1 MLTLATVQQEC
12 NDCRACSLHTGRTN
26 TVFGE
31 GNPLSRFVLVGE
43 GPGQDE
49 DQTGRPF
56 VGRAGILLR
65 TTLHYLGIDPTVDL
79 YITNIV
85 KCRPPGNRVPEREEI
100 EACTPYLDQQLRLIK
115 PRVIVTLGKTA
126 TDAFLLTNKTP
137 MGALRGKVTKVGI
150 TAVLPTFHPSYLAR
164 QTGIGLNVKG
174 TTYTKRVLELLKE
187 HHGQPNTPLG
197 QFIQDI
203 AEAQRLLKEAVYG
216 SISDGSNNHSKAR

>member
-49 DQTGRPF
+49 DHTGRPF

-65 TTLHYLGIDPTVDL
+65 TTLHYLDIDPTVDL

-85 KCRPPGNRVPEREEI
+85 KCRPPGNRVPDQKEI
-100 EACTPYLDQQLRLIK
+100 EACTPYLDQQLKLIK
-115 PRVIVTLGKTA
+115 PQVIITLGKTA
-126 TDAFLLTNKTP
+126 TDAFLLTQKIP
-137 MGALRGKVTKVGI
+137 MGALRGRVTKVG
-150 TAVLPTFHPSYLAR
+150 TTVVLPTFHPSYLAR

-174 TTYTKRVLELLKE
+174 STYTKRVFELLKE

-203 AEAQRLLKEAVYG
+203 AEAHKLLKETVHG
-216 SISDGSNNHSKAR
+216 SVSSWSENSSKTW